1 MDDRRVAAV
10 LSGLWAGAI
19 AAIAFIAA
27 PAGFAVLQR
36 TEAGVLAGLL
46 FQREAYAGLAV
57 AVVMLLLVKRRA
69 AVAAAAGRG
78 SAFSTDLVLVLAAM
92 FCTIVGYFVVQ
103 PMMQQ
108 ARMGQGPWTFA
119 VLHGASAVLF
129 GVKGLLALVLAWRLS
144 ADRP

>member
-69 AVAAAAGRG
+69 AVAAAVAPR
-78 SAFSTDLVLVLAAM
+78 SAPTWSS
-92 FCTIVGYFVVQ
+92 CW
-103 PMMQQ
+103 P
-108 ARMGQGPWTFA
+108 PC
-119 VLHGASAVLF
+119 SAPS
-129 GVKGLLALVLAWRLS
+129 S
-144 ADRP
+144 AISLYSP